1 MLKTLRGFGES
12 KPDND
17 EDPEISIIDKEDLQ
31 VKLDVIGYRMT
42 DDQVMIQALNSQTT
56 DYVLPM
62 LMLEKSIGIQ
72 GNSLSMEG
80 LKEELNLRFERH
92 LSKKYDKSGKEKV
105 LISKQLKGKCR
116 HCRKMGHEA
125 VHF

>member
-92 LSKKYDKSGKEKV
+92 FSKK
-105 LISKQLKGKCR
+105 
-116 HCRKMGHEA
+116 
-125 VHF
+125 